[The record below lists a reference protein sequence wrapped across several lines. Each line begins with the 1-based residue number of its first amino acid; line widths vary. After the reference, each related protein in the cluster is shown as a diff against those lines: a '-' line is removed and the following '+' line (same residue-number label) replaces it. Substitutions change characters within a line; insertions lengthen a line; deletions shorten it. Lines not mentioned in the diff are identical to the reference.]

1 MAKRKRKA
9 KTARRKRPVRPRAI
23 EAALAGVA
31 HDIRT
36 PLTGILALAELL
48 AASDLGPRERQWAAA
63 VKSGAEHLAALSTL
77 IVDAARADA
86 AGLVL
91 RREPFSPR
99 VLAEAVAEGM
109 AARAANKGIAVE
121 TSISRDLPAQAAGD
135 ALRLRAALENLADNA
150 VKFTHQGA
158 VRFAAAAEPARGKS
172 VRLVFTI
179 TDSGIG
185 MSAADLK
192 ALFRPY
198 AQASAEVAR
207 RYGGAGLGLTFVKRI
222 ARAMGGDL
230 TVTSAKGKGSTFRLT
245 VLAERVTAG
254 GGAGAPPPAAA
265 RALHVL
271 CAEDNPYG
279 RVIMNTILGEL
290 GHRADFVSSGE
301 AAIEAAARG
310 GYDAVL
316 MDVTLS
322 GIDGLEA
329 TRRIR
334 ALPGEAGRVPV
345 IGVSGRARS
354 DDEDAA
360 RAAGMNA
367 YLVKPVSPGKLA
379 EVLALLPSPRL
390 RGAVK

>member
-1 MAKRKRKA
+1 MVKRRRKA
-9 KTARRKRPVRPRAI
+9 KTVTRRRPRAASPRAI
-23 EAALAGVA
+23 ETALAGVA

-48 AASDLGPRERQWAAA
+48 AASDLGPRERQWAQA

-91 RREPFSPR
+91 RHEPFSPR
-99 VLAEAVAEGM
+99 ALAEAVAEGIS
-109 AARAANKGIAVE
+109 ARAANKGIAV
-121 TSISRDLPAQAAGD
+121 TAAISADLPAQVAGD
-135 ALRLRAALENLADNA
+135 AMRLRAALENLADNA
-150 VKFTHQGA
+150 VKFTGRGS
-158 VRFAAAAEPARGKS
+158 VRFSASAEPARGKN
-172 VRLVFTI
+172 VRLVFELA
-179 TDSGIG
+179 DSGIG
-185 MSAADLK
+185 MSAAEVK
-192 ALFRPY
+192 MLFRPF

-222 ARAMGGDL
+222 AKALGGDL
-230 TVTSAKGKGSTFRLT
+230 TVKSAKGKGSTFRLT
-245 VLAERVTAG
+245 TLVERVDVRARDATTRP
-254 GGAGAPPPAAA
+254 APG
-265 RALHVL
+265 RTLKLL

-301 AAIEAAARG
+301 AAVEGVSRG
-310 GYDAVL
+310 AYDAVL

-334 ALPGEAGRVPV
+334 ALPGAAGRVPV
-345 IGVSGRARS
+345 IGISGRARS
-354 DDEDAA
+354 DDEEAA

-379 EVLALLPSPRL
+379 GVLSTLSSPGLSR
-390 RGAVK
+390 

>member
-1 MAKRKRKA
+1 MAKRRRKA
-9 KTARRKRPVRPRAI
+9 KAMTRRARAATPRAI
-23 EAALAGVA
+23 ETALAGVA

-48 AASDLGPRERQWAAA
+48 AASDLGPRERQWAIA

-91 RREPFSPR
+91 RREPFSPKA
-99 VLAEAVAEGM
+99 LADAVAEGIS
-109 AARAANKGIAVE
+109 ARAANKGIAV
-121 TSISRDLPAQAAGD
+121 TATISPDLPPHVAGD

-150 VKFTHQGA
+150 VKFTERGSVHFA
-158 VRFAAAAEPARGKS
+158 VSAEPARGKR
-172 VRLVFTI
+172 VKLVFEMS
-179 TDSGIG
+179 DSGIG
-185 MSAADLK
+185 MSVAELK
-192 ALFRPY
+192 MLFRPF
-198 AQASAEVAR
+198 AQASADVAR

-222 ARAMGGDL
+222 AKAMGGDL
-230 TVTSAKGKGSTFRLT
+230 TVKSAKGKGSTFRLT
-245 VLAERVTAG
+245 TLVERVD
-254 GGAGAPPPAAA
+254 AGAPEAAA
-265 RALHVL
+265 RHARGRALKVL

-290 GHRADFVSSGE
+290 GHTADFVSSGE
-301 AAIEAAARG
+301 AAVEAASRG

-334 ALPGEAGRVPV
+334 ALAGAPGRVPV
-345 IGVSGRARS
+345 IGISGRARS
-354 DDEDAA
+354 DDEAAA
-360 RAAGMNA
+360 REAGMNA
-367 YLVKPVSPGKLA
+367 YLVKPVSPAKLA
-379 EVLALLPSPRL
+379 ETLAALTTR
-390 RGAVK
+390 

>member
-207 RYGGAGLGLTFVKRI
+207 HYGGAGLGLTFVKRI

-367 YLVKPVSPGKLA
+367 YLVKPVSPRKLA